1 MDIVLLIQIKL
12 SQLKGNSKNK
22 QTTKQNQ
29 IKKPKMQVFFLSL
42 FDFSNKE
49 TQKPLLYILYKFY
62 SFFFSKKKKKK
73 DDVYFASSC

>member
-49 TQKPLLYILYKFY
+49 TQKFYINFIH
-62 SFFFSKKKKKK
+62 FFFKKKKRMMFTLRQ
-73 DDVYFASSC
+73 VVRIR